1 MLVGGALAKNIQRA
15 KQLPE
20 LMRQT
25 QEAEEKDGKRRP
37 TLAERIAE
45 DVRRDLE
52 KLEQK
57 RAEKQ
62 IETEDKPD
70 NET

>member
-1 MLVGGALAKNIQRA
+1 
-15 KQLPE
+15 
-20 LMRQT
+20 MRQT
-25 QEAEEKDGKRRP
+25 QEAGEKDGKRRP